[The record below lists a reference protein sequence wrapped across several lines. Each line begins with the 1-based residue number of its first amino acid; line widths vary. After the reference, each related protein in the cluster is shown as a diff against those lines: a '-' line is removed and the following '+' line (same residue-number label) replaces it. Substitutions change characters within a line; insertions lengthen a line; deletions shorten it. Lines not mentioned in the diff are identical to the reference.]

1 MSDAEIQ
8 EEREFKE
15 FQIQEMSLP
24 RKEKRR
30 LLRLLKERNTAFAS
44 GPYDLGDCNL
54 VVHRI
59 DTGNHDPIYTRP
71 RKVSQ
76 NDRDGL
82 RKELDDLEQLGI
94 IQRSHTAWASAIVLV
109 PKKDGTKRLCI
120 DYRPLNAI
128 VPRSSFPLPK
138 ISDIFAVLKGK
149 RFFTCL
155 DLAKGFWQIRIAD
168 GDRQKTAFTTP
179 FGLYEFTR
187 LPFGLN
193 SAPGV
198 FQATMTRVLS
208 DLLWTICVVYID
220 DILIYS
226 DTWEEHLEAIDKVLQ
241 RLIQANLKI
250 KLSKC
255 EFARTQLQYLG
266 HIINSQGI
274 ATDPKKVEAIR
285 LWAPPK
291 TVKELEQFLGTVNYY
306 AKFIPN
312 FSHLASPLFQLKKKG
327 VKWEFTEERLQA
339 FNQLKE
345 ALCSAPV
352 LRHPDFTKE
361 FILTTDASGYG
372 LGATLSQIGE
382 DGEEH
387 PISYASRTLKEE
399 EMRYPPIDREALGV
413 LWAVIHYEEYLE
425 GNHFTI
431 YTDHKPL
438 VTLMIKAEPAK
449 RLAHYAMQLEH
460 FTFTI
465 KYKPG
470 VTNIDADALSRLERY
485 PVKPLKTKRHKV
497 AQTNESCSNDYDP
510 QAKLAN
516 NTRLTRVNPVRQRW
530 IASRPSCAPQSNEME
545 PGEVNS
551 EPLPSDPMGKDG
563 PPDLPS
569 GTVVSESAIPPENQ
583 SAAPC
588 KGITRDVASLTIQAR
603 PLITTL
609 QTPRGQVS
617 MDRERRDRQHMM
629 QYLRQDNYFG
639 PVVQTLESPR
649 QEVPKVYTKIEHFQE
664 VVPNFVLENGHLYR
678 YIQGDVKLC
687 IPQALVL
694 NYLYQNHNTP
704 GAAHGG
710 ITATS
715 KRIARHYYWPTL
727 LADVKRYVS
736 RCELC
741 QVYKDPSRQTR
752 QPLGDLPMP
761 QRPWHRVHMDVWSPG
776 GESQDG
782 NRYVVGFIDAYT
794 KFAVLVPTS
803 DHTAETIS
811 QVVMKNLVAV
821 HGPPEVL
828 VSDGAP
834 EFVGTIQTELYKGL
848 GVIRK
853 VISPYHPQANGQI
866 ERLFRTIKP
875 MLAIAARNHQH
886 EWAEYVPL
894 IAYAYNTAYHESIR
908 NTPYFLLYGRDPA
921 PGDTPSV

>member
-1 MSDAEIQ
+1 
-8 EEREFKE
+8 
-15 FQIQEMSLP
+15 
-24 RKEKRR
+24 
-30 LLRLLKERNTAFAS
+30 
-44 GPYDLGDCNL
+44 
-54 VVHRI
+54 
-59 DTGNHDPIYTRP
+59 
-71 RKVSQ
+71 
-76 NDRDGL
+76 
-82 RKELDDLEQLGI
+82 
-94 IQRSHTAWASAIVLV
+94 
-109 PKKDGTKRLCI
+109 
-120 DYRPLNAI
+120 
-128 VPRSSFPLPK
+128 
-138 ISDIFAVLKGK
+138 
-149 RFFTCL
+149 
-155 DLAKGFWQIRIAD
+155 
-168 GDRQKTAFTTP
+168 
-179 FGLYEFTR
+179 
-187 LPFGLN
+187 
-193 SAPGV
+193 
-198 FQATMTRVLS
+198 
-208 DLLWTICVVYID
+208 
-220 DILIYS
+220 
-226 DTWEEHLEAIDKVLQ
+226 
-241 RLIQANLKI
+241 
-250 KLSKC
+250 
-255 EFARTQLQYLG
+255 
-266 HIINSQGI
+266 
-274 ATDPKKVEAIR
+274 
-285 LWAPPK
+285 
-291 TVKELEQFLGTVNYY
+291 
-306 AKFIPN
+306 
-312 FSHLASPLFQLKKKG
+312 
-327 VKWEFTEERLQA
+327 
-339 FNQLKE
+339 
-345 ALCSAPV
+345 
-352 LRHPDFTKE
+352 
-361 FILTTDASGYG
+361 
-372 LGATLSQIGE
+372 
-382 DGEEH
+382 
-387 PISYASRTLKEE
+387 
-399 EMRYPPIDREALGV
+399 
-413 LWAVIHYEEYLE
+413 
-425 GNHFTI
+425 
-431 YTDHKPL
+431 
-438 VTLMIKAEPAK
+438 
-449 RLAHYAMQLEH
+449 
-460 FTFTI
+460 
-465 KYKPG
+465 
-470 VTNIDADALSRLERY
+470 
-485 PVKPLKTKRHKV
+485 
-497 AQTNESCSNDYDP
+497 
-510 QAKLAN
+510 
-516 NTRLTRVNPVRQRW
+516 
-530 IASRPSCAPQSNEME
+530 
-545 PGEVNS
+545 
-551 EPLPSDPMGKDG
+551 
-563 PPDLPS
+563 
-569 GTVVSESAIPPENQ
+569 
-583 SAAPC
+583 
-588 KGITRDVASLTIQAR
+588 
-603 PLITTL
+603 
-609 QTPRGQVS
+609 
-617 MDRERRDRQHMM
+617 MM

-921 PGDTPSV
+921 PGDTPSANNDNISESVPQWLSRLQWARDQVTHELQQAHERNRHYYDQRVAAQDYHIGDLVLIRNVAPNRAGPYKLEPRFVGPYRVIERKWDTLHVRPLQYPDAPVRRIHINLTKPCVNNPTFFMTRQELEQPFLDPAMVDPNLEAEAQ